1 MSSDTI
7 FYKSLEVVDEL
18 YSQCSKKIIW
28 CQHFLHTTFIMRLHY
43 FLNIVDC
50 GKVWE
55 ATVQNKLKFPPP
67 LPSLP
72 FHVLFHSQPLA
83 PPKNTDSF
91 NVWCFF
97 PFCTHVFVAFIYSRD
112 RTWKEIILC
121 EYACGT
127 CFSGSA
133 KKIWHLTRK

>member
-1 MSSDTI
+1 MRSVII
-7 FYKSLEVVDEL
+7 FYKSSGVVDEL

-43 FLNIVDC
+43 FLNLVDC

-97 PFCTHVFVAFIYSRD
+97 PFWIHLFVTFICSRCWNLKEWHFM
-112 RTWKEIILC
+112 WKC
-121 EYACGT
+121 MWM
-127 CFSGSA
+127 CFSGSTA
-133 KKIWHLTRK
+133 SKK